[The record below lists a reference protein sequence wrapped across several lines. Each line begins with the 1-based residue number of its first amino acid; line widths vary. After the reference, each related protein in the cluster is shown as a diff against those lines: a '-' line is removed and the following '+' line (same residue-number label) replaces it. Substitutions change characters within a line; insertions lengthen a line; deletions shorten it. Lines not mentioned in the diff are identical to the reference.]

1 MMQIFNIFAVP
12 LGYVLEFICRYI
24 PSYLLAILVFTFLTK
39 LVLFPVNIS
48 NQKNAAAR
56 ARLAPRLERIQKKY
70 AADRQKMAEKQQQL
84 YEKEGVKMT
93 AGCLPMLVQMLVLFS
108 VIAVIY
114 KPLTYVEH
122 ISAEDLTVCASA
134 IEESVKTDYG
144 EDSKEYK
151 DVNQRFKNQEDYY
164 RELYIVK
171 YADTYEQAINKQLIS
186 AGKTDIEAK
195 LITTTLT
202 DTQQQFNVFGV
213 SLLGVPSE
221 GGLLNPNPLWIIAI
235 LSGLSALLT
244 TLQSM
249 KYQKAGMTEQQ
260 QQMNG
265 CSTNGMLYMMPVMS
279 LIFSFSVPAG
289 VAVYWIFSN
298 LLSLVQTIILN
309 KMYNPAKIRAEAEA
323 EYAERRRKK
332 AEDRERLKQ
341 ARILEQQAWQREENE
356 KKQQKQGKKPTKKAE
371 DAPAGRAAADACRRY
386 GCVSERI
393 G

>member
-1 MMQIFNIFAVP
+1 MMQIFSIFAVP
-12 LGYVLEFICRYI
+12 LGFVLEFICRYI
-24 PSYLLAILVFTFLTK
+24 PSYLLAILVFTFVTK
-39 LVLFPVNIS
+39 LVLFPVNIN

-122 ISAEDLTVCASA
+122 VGAEDLTVCASA
-134 IEESVKTDYG
+134 IEAGIKEDYG
-144 EDSKEYK
+144 EDNKVYTEVS
-151 DVNQRFKNQEDYY
+151 QQFKNADNYY

-171 YADTYEQAINKQLIS
+171 YADTYEEDIQAALVT
-186 AGKTDIEAK
+186 AGKPDGEAAI
-195 LITTTLT
+195 ITATLKE
-202 DTQQQFNVFGV
+202 TQQQFEVFGV
-213 SLLGVPSE
+213 SLLGVPNE
-221 GGLLNPNPLWIIAI
+221 TGWIPNPLWIIAI

-265 CSTNGMLYMMPVMS
+265 CSTNGMLYMMPVIS
-279 LIFSFSVPAG
+279 LIFSFQVPAG
-289 VAVYWIFSN
+289 VAVYWVFSN
-298 LLSLVQTIILN
+298 LLSLVQTVILN

-356 KKQQKQGKKPTKKAE
+356 KKQQKQGKKPAKKAQTPVE
-371 DAPAGRAAADACRRY
+371 DAPQETPADGADA
-386 GCVSERI
+386 
-393 G
+393 

>member
-1 MMQIFNIFAVP
+1 MMQIFSLFAVP
-12 LGYVLEFICRYI
+12 LGYVLEFICKYI
-24 PSYLLAILVFTFLTK
+24 PSYLLAILVFSFLVK
-39 LVLFPVNIS
+39 LVLFPVNIN

-122 ISAEDLTVCASA
+122 VSTADLTACATA
-134 IEESVKTDYG
+134 IEAGIKEDHG
-144 EDSKEYK
+144 ENSDEYK
-151 DVNQRFKNQEDYY
+151 NVSQRIKNEQDYY

-171 YADTYEQAINKQLIS
+171 YADVYEEDIQAALVTS
-186 AGKTDIEAK
+186 GKPDGEAAI
-195 LITTTLT
+195 ITTTLKE
-202 DTQQQFNVFGV
+202 TQQQFTVFNV

-221 GGLLNPNPLWIIAI
+221 GGITNPNPLWIIAI

-265 CSTNGMLYMMPVMS
+265 CTTNGMLYMMPVMS
-279 LIFSFSVPAG
+279 LVFSFSVPAG

-309 KMYNPAKIRAEAEA
+309 AMYNPAKIRAEAEA

-341 ARILEQQAWQREENE
+341 SRIQEQQAWQREENE

-371 DAPAGRAAADACRRY
+371 TPTDDAPQETTDDGADA
-386 GCVSERI
+386 
-393 G
+393 

>member
-24 PSYLLAILVFTFLTK
+24 PSYLLAILVFSFLTK
-39 LVLFPVNIS
+39 LVLFPVQIN

-93 AGCLPMLVQMLVLFS
+93 AGCLPMLLQMLVLFS

-114 KPLTYVEH
+114 KPLTYVERVP
-122 ISAEDLTVCASA
+122 AADLTVSA
-134 IEESVKTDYG
+134 TAIQEGIKTDKG
-144 EDSKEYK
+144 ESSDEYK
-151 DVNQRFKNQEDYY
+151 TVSQRFKNENDYY

-171 YADTYEQAINKQLIS
+171 YADTYEQDIHAALVA
-186 AGKTDIEAK
+186 AGKSDGEASQ
-195 LITTTLT
+195 LTQTLNN
-202 DTQQQFNVFGV
+202 TQEQFNVFGV

-235 LSGLSALLT
+235 LSGLSALFT
-244 TLQSM
+244 SLQAM
-249 KYQKAGMTEQQ
+249 KYQKQGMTEQQ
-260 QQMNG
+260 QQMSG

-289 VAVYWIFSN
+289 VAVYWTFSN
-298 LLSLVQTIILN
+298 LLSLIQTIILN

-341 ARILEQQAWQREENE
+341 ARIQEQQAWQREENE
-356 KKQQKQGKKPTKKAE
+356 KKQQKQGKKPVKKTDAPAE
-371 DAPAGRAAADACRRY
+371 DAPQEAPADGADA
-386 GCVSERI
+386 
-393 G
+393 

>member
-1 MMQIFNIFAVP
+1 MMQIFSIFAGP
-12 LGYVLEFICRYI
+12 LGWVLDFICRYI

-39 LVLFPVNIS
+39 LVLFPVNIN

-134 IEESVKTDYG
+134 IEAGIKEDNG
-144 EDSKEYK
+144 EESKEYK
-151 DVNQRFKNQEDYY
+151 EVSQRFKNEADYY

-171 YADTYEQAINKQLIS
+171 YADKYEENMQQALID
-186 AGKTDIEAK
+186 AGKPDGEAAI
-195 LITTTLT
+195 ITATLK
-202 DTQQQFNVFGV
+202 DTQQQFEVFGV
-213 SLLGVPSE
+213 SLLGVPNE
-221 GGLLNPNPLWIIAI
+221 TGWKPNPLWIIAI

-265 CSTNGMLYMMPVMS
+265 CSTNGMLYMMPVIS
-279 LIFSFSVPAG
+279 LIFSFQVPAG
-289 VAVYWIFSN
+289 VAVYWVFSN
-298 LLSLVQTIILN
+298 LLSLVQTVILN

-356 KKQQKQGKKPTKKAE
+356 KKQQKQGKKPVKKANTPVE
-371 DAPAGRAAADACRRY
+371 DAPQETPVDRADA
-386 GCVSERI
+386 
-393 G
+393 

>member
-1 MMQIFNIFAVP
+1 MMQIFSLFAVP
-12 LGYVLEFICRYI
+12 LGYVLEFICKYI
-24 PSYLLAILVFTFLTK
+24 PSYLLAILVFSFLVK
-39 LVLFPVNIS
+39 LVLFPVNIN

-122 ISAEDLTVCASA
+122 VSTADLTACATA
-134 IEESVKTDYG
+134 IEAGIKEDHG
-144 EDSKEYK
+144 ENSDEYK
-151 DVNQRFKNQEDYY
+151 NVSQRIKNEQDYY

-171 YADTYEQAINKQLIS
+171 YADVYEEDIQAALVTS
-186 AGKTDIEAK
+186 GKPDGEAAI
-195 LITTTLT
+195 ITTTLKE
-202 DTQQQFNVFGV
+202 TQQQFTVFNV

-221 GGLLNPNPLWIIAI
+221 GGITNPNPLWIIAI

-265 CSTNGMLYMMPVMS
+265 CTTNGMLYMMPVMS
-279 LIFSFSVPAG
+279 LVFSFSVPAG

-298 LLSLVQTIILN
+298 LLSLVQTIIIN
-309 KMYNPAKIRAEAEA
+309 AMYNPAKIRAEAEA

-341 ARILEQQAWQREENE
+341 SRIQEQQAWQREENE

-371 DAPAGRAAADACRRY
+371 TPTDDAPQETTDDGADA
-386 GCVSERI
+386 
-393 G
+393 

>member
-1 MMQIFNIFAVP
+1 MMQIFSLFAVP
-12 LGYVLEFICRYI
+12 LGYVLEFICKYI
-24 PSYLLAILVFTFLTK
+24 PSYLLAILVFSFLTK
-39 LVLFPVNIS
+39 LVLFPVNIN

-122 ISAEDLTVCASA
+122 VNADDLTVCATA
-134 IEESVKTDYG
+134 IEAGIKEDHG
-144 EDSKEYK
+144 EDSKIFK
-151 DVNQRFKNQEDYY
+151 DISTQFKNKESYY

-171 YADTYEQAINKQLIS
+171 YADVYEEDIQAALVA
-186 AGKTDIEAK
+186 AGKPDGEAAI
-195 LITTTLT
+195 ITGTLKE
-202 DTQQQFNVFGV
+202 TQQQFTVFNV

-221 GGLLNPNPLWIIAI
+221 GGITKPNPLWIIAI

-341 ARILEQQAWQREENE
+341 ARIQEQQAWQREENE

-371 DAPAGRAAADACRRY
+371 TPTENAPQEETDDGADA
-386 GCVSERI
+386 
-393 G
+393 